1 MRLLTTLTLTS
12 MLTLSIAAAQTTM
25 CFKQNHKDMA
35 TIEQT
40 NLDGGLCKGSK
51 SVDDMKK
58 DGWLIDDIKI
68 TSKENANNYIYIF
81 KKAEPKKEV
90 VVQKVVPVVQPVTPV
105 VPATKQVVVSN
116 IDEAALE
123 EKILQRLEQRKKEE
137 IALKKQQIYFR
148 KSKSGEKL
156 YKNKCQ
162 SCHGQKGEIPSRGV
176 SREINKLNLQDFTIS
191 IRDYNNGTY
200 DRGMAFVMK
209 PYATLMSDQ
218 DVKNVYVYLRSIN
231 QKKKKEE
238 TKK

>member
-12 MLTLSIAAAQTTM
+12 MMTLSIAAAQTTM

-35 TIEQT
+35 TIENT
-40 NLDGGLCKGSK
+40 KLDGGLCKGSK
-51 SVDDMKK
+51 SVEDMKK
-58 DGWLIDDIKI
+58 EGWQIDDIKI

-81 KKAEPKKEV
+81 KKADPKKEV
-90 VVQKVVPVVQPVTPV
+90 IVQKVTPV
-105 VPATKQVVVSN
+105 IQPTTPTTKQVVVSN

-137 IALKKQQIYFR
+137 IALKKKQIYFR

-162 SCHGQKGEIPSRGV
+162 SCHGEKGEIKSKGF

-200 DRGMAFVMK
+200 DRGAAFIMR
-209 PYATLMSDQ
+209 PYATLMTDQ
-218 DVKNVYVYLRSIN
+218 DIKNVYVYLRSIN